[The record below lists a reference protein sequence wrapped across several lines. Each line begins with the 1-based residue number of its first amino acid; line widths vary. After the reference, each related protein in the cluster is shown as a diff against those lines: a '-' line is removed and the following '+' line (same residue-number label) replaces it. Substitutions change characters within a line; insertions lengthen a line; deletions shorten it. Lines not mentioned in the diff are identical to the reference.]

1 MQQVADVSALDV
13 ADGRLRNA
21 NLFGDVCLC
30 HSERNQVVDDFLPVH
45 GDKHSH
51 NYVRG
56 QAIAMAIDMPHIY
69 GYIDPTATHNR
80 GDKMNN
86 ANHMQRQ
93 AETNYE
99 RAMQAARDQYTGY
112 AEEDER
118 NAAWAASY
126 AEYMAD
132 CASGES
138 DDWLGYIKE
147 ADCILMA
154 AARRDPDA
162 AEAGRKMGEVLQL
175 IWERGAACTADAEC
189 ERVWGW

>member
-1 MQQVADVSALDV
+1 MTLQTSRNKA
-13 ADGRLRNA
+13 RLRA
-21 NLFGDVCLC
+21 GFFFVEILDMRYRLC
-30 HSERNQVVDDFLPVH
+30 DSSV
-45 GDKHSH
+45 
-51 NYVRG
+51 
-56 QAIAMAIDMPHIY
+56 
-69 GYIDPTATHNR
+69 TATHNR
-80 GDKMNN
+80 GDEMNN